1 MSTRAL
7 LIGLATTALLAGCAP
22 WRDGRESGEGEPG
35 HREREHVAVAAR
47 GDRDAAALVVVGGAT
62 TVTVRAVDLGA
73 DLFRISTPPDSR
85 LAPEVVESGGRYE
98 LHLAETGKTGPAAV
112 ELLLDQQVRWGLRF
126 SGGST
131 ETLVDL
137 GAGRVSALDFS
148 AGSSRIEAVLPE
160 PDGAV
165 TVRMGG
171 GASTFL
177 VRVPQA
183 VPVRV
188 SAGGGAATVTVDG
201 VRRSGV
207 AGGTV
212 FTPPGWADA
221 TDRYDVD
228 AVAGVSALTVAR
240 G

>member
-1 MSTRAL
+1 MSTRTI
-7 LIGLATTALLAGCAP
+7 LIGLAATALLAGCAP
-22 WRDGRESGEGEPG
+22 WRDGREADGGEPG
-35 HREREHVAVAAR
+35 HREHVAVAAR
-47 GDRDAAALVVVGGAT
+47 GDRDAAALAVVGGAT

-85 LAPEVVESGGRYE
+85 LAPEVVESGGRFE
-98 LHLAETGKTGPAAV
+98 LHLAETGSTGPAAV
-112 ELLLDQQVRWGLRF
+112 EVLLDQRVRWDLRL

-137 GAGRVSALDFS
+137 GAGRLSALDFA

-171 GASTFL
+171 GANTFL

-201 VRRSGV
+201 VRRSGI

-221 TDRYDVD
+221 ADRYDVD
-228 AVAGVSALTVAR
+228 ATAGVSTLTVDR
-240 G
+240 R